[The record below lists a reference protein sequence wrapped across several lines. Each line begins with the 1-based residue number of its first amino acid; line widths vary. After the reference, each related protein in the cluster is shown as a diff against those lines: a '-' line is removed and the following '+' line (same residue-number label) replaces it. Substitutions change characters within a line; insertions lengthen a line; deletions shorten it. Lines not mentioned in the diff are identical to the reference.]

1 MSSYIESINQA
12 TTASTAKSTAKSKDE
27 TVMGKQDFLTLLVA
41 QLQNQDPL
49 NPDNPT
55 EFTAQLAQFSSL
67 EQLFTLNESMTNMAA
82 ATANSDRLSTLGTIG
97 KEVAYNGST
106 FNFTGEPVEIGY
118 QLDGP
123 ASSVNL
129 SLQLNGTT
137 VTTLQGKELGE
148 GNHYLTWDGL
158 TKGGLP
164 ATSGKYTIVI
174 EAKAATGET
183 VAAAPLIKSEVT
195 GVDLS
200 GDSGG
205 TLQTKAG
212 EVAFTSI
219 LGVYDPRN
227 LSQAAT
233 TSTAITAEAT
243 AAATAKDNTETT
255 STDVNPAD
263 WLDCTTSDH
272 QVTLDE
278 INGCMQKDYGYNTSI
293 QNGQIYLDGKPYNG
307 GT

>member
-12 TTASTAKSTAKSKDE
+12 TTASTAKTTTKSKDQE
-27 TVMGKQDFLTLLVA
+27 VMGKQDFLTLLVA

-97 KEVAYNGST
+97 KEVAYNGSS

-137 VTTLQGKELGE
+137 VATLQGKELSA

-158 TKGGLP
+158 TKDGLQ
-164 ATSGKYTIVI
+164 ASSGKYTIVI
-174 EAKAATGET
+174 EAKAAAGET

-195 GVDLS
+195 GVDLG

-212 EVAFTSI
+212 EIAFTSI
-219 LGVYDPRN
+219 LGVYDPKS
-227 LSQAAT
+227 LGQAPTASTET
-233 TSTAITAEAT
+233 TAAT
-243 AAATAKDNTETT
+243 AAAATVAATAASVAAAPPASEETT
-255 STDVNPAD
+255 EQDAALAAIAKLIEDQSSGV
-263 WLDCTTSDH
+263 
-272 QVTLDE
+272 E
-278 INGCMQKDYGYNTSI
+278 
-293 QNGQIYLDGKPYNG
+293 
-307 GT
+307 

>member
-12 TTASTAKSTAKSKDE
+12 TTASTAKTTSKTKDE

-97 KEVAYNGST
+97 KEVAYNGSS

-123 ASSVNL
+123 AASVNL
-129 SLQLNGTT
+129 ALQLNGTT
-137 VTTLQGKELGE
+137 VATLQGKELGE

-158 TKGGLP
+158 TKDGVMASP
-164 ATSGKYTIVI
+164 GKYTIAI
-174 EAKAATGET
+174 EAKAAAGKT

-195 GVDLS
+195 GVDLG

-212 EVAFTSI
+212 EIAFTSI
-219 LGVYDPRN
+219 LGVYDPRS
-227 LSQAAT
+227 LSQAAATSSATPEAT
-233 TSTAITAEAT
+233 TAAAAATAAAATAITASEDT
-243 AAATAKDNTETT
+243 TEQDAALAALAKLIENQ
-255 STDVNPAD
+255 S
-263 WLDCTTSDH
+263 SDA
-272 QVTLDE
+272 Q
-278 INGCMQKDYGYNTSI
+278 
-293 QNGQIYLDGKPYNG
+293 
-307 GT
+307 